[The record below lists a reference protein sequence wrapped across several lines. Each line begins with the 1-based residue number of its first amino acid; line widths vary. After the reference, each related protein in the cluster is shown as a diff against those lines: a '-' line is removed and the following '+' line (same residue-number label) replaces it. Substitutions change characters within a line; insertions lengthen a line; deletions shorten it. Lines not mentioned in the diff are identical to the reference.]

1 VTRDEQS
8 AARELVPTLE
18 ADVDPRQIDEVV
30 DAQTR
35 AATPDAAICRVMTY
49 NVHSCIGADRKYDPH
64 RTLDIIRR
72 LDADVVALQ
81 ELRAYSADDDQFRLF
96 QEQLKP
102 MAAVF
107 GTTFRRTRFK
117 FGNALFVRG
126 TIIERRLLDLSV
138 APFEERGAIDCT
150 AIVRGRRM
158 RFIAAHLGLFRRE
171 RAEQLVRLATAL
183 KHHEESITVLLGDFN
198 IFGAERRRLCSV
210 GAPTALPRIR
220 TFPSFQPIMSL
231 DRVWTIPNDRLL
243 RLARHRD
250 APAKWASDHLPL
262 VGEVSLTQ

>member
-1 VTRDEQS
+1 MARIDDTMARS
-8 AARELVPTLE
+8 PAPAAET
-18 ADVDPRQIDEVV
+18 DPSSRQLDEVA
-30 DAQTR
+30 DAR
-35 AATPDAAICRVMTY
+35 ALARTPDAAICRVMTY

-72 LDADVVALQ
+72 VDPDVLALQ
-81 ELRAYSADDDQFRLF
+81 ELRAYSADDDQFHLF

-150 AIVRGRRM
+150 VSIRGRRV

-183 KHHEESITVLLGDFN
+183 KHHPEEITVLLGDFN

-210 GAPTALPRIR
+210 GAPAALPRIR

-231 DRVWTIPNDRLL
+231 DRVWTIPNERLL
-243 RLARHRD
+243 RLGRHRD

-262 VGEVSLTQ
+262 VGEVSLVP

>member
-1 VTRDEQS
+1 MRGDELSMARDVVPMHDIDGSRPVDEAFS
-8 AARELVPTLE
+8 ERLAAR
-18 ADVDPRQIDEVV
+18 
-30 DAQTR
+30 
-35 AATPDAAICRVMTY
+35 TPKAAICRVVTY

-64 RTLDIIRR
+64 RILDIVRR

-81 ELRAYSADDDQFRLF
+81 ELRAYSVDDDQFHLF
-96 QEQLKP
+96 HEQLKP

-126 TIIERRLLDLSV
+126 TILEKRLLDLSV

-150 AIVRGRRM
+150 VSIRGRRA

-171 RAEQLVRLATAL
+171 RAEQLVRLAAAL
-183 KHHEESITVLLGDFN
+183 NHHQEEVTVLLGDFN
-198 IFGAERRRLCSV
+198 IFGAERRRLRTV
-210 GAPTALPRIR
+210 GAPAVLPRIR

-231 DRVWTIPNDRLL
+231 DRIWSIPNDRLV

-262 VGEVSLTQ
+262 VGEVALAD